1 MFLQRIRP
9 RKKGTPADIECRQP
23 LSTHPLVS
31 LQYTVKLLGHF
42 PSIYF
47 KAIDAVYFN
56 GVNPRGDI
64 LAIGTAQR
72 KNQRVDG
79 FCLLRVPEFSDRVLV
94 NTRFPDCWLEQTVA
108 ESESTTSWSVEGI
121 KVCPVTPMKSWKLNY
136 SGKMK

>member
-1 MFLQRIRP
+1 MS
-9 RKKGTPADIECRQP
+9 A
-23 LSTHPLVS
+23 
-31 LQYTVKLLGHF
+31 TVVNASAGKFIVHRLIVGSF

-121 KVCPVTPMKSWKLNY
+121 KVCSVTPMKTWKLSY